1 MSERSKRRGRNASPV
16 SNYRRMPSRFSPSMG
31 ASKRRESETKKRT
44 SNVSYSPYSSQ
55 ETSRSTKVSYSP
67 PKSEGKIVIPS
78 SNGGY
83 YSTASPF
90 AVPFEGT
97 EDQHITVAVRARPMS
112 EREKRLGAL
121 SVVKIKDPNIV
132 GLTKLA
138 QKSNP
143 YLKSGLGSYYEYKFD
158 RAFAADGTQSDVYEQ
173 TTQSSIKTVLRG
185 ENVTVFA
192 YGATGAGKT
201 YTMFGDESAGGS
213 KQLFGSRRGIIPRA
227 IADLF
232 RQIKALKRPKGHQ
245 LRVVMSYLEIYNE
258 TIRDL
263 LTDSST
269 KRALQP
275 REDPVEGVVRIVG
288 LTETDVR
295 SEKEALNLISEGN
308 KRRETATTHAN
319 DVSSRSH
326 AVLQIHIRQRYVRPR
341 GGGVEKTYGTLS
353 MIDLAGSERA
363 SVTKNRGDR
372 LKEGA
377 NINRSLLALANCI
390 NTLAT
395 NGSRASSRRMVRVK
409 YRDSKLT
416 HLLKS
421 SLEGNCRLVMITCVA
436 PAHLSYEES
445 HNSLKYASRARNI
458 KVRPIAQ
465 VTAVMPPPKRES
477 PPEKRNRK
485 KSSYKARL
493 KAYRRR
499 QQQRAAAYS
508 ATFDENS
515 VFDSDSKTTNSRR
528 MRNVDQ
534 SSSSPASSNYEI
546 AVAREQERIAKRQIM
561 DLQKDNLLLRQKLK
575 ASTSSH
581 ADADDMAKRC
591 AILENRIRVLT
602 RENTDLTEVAQ
613 NYTEEIERLVKEAT
627 KPLHDEIRRLNLEL
641 ETTRKISD
649 QYQKLNSQLIAAS
662 PARDE
667 TRISNNTSRGTKKRT
682 ISLRLPGLERI
693 QRIHE

>member
-1 MSERSKRRGRNASPV
+1 M
-16 SNYRRMPSRFSPSMG
+16 
-31 ASKRRESETKKRT
+31 
-44 SNVSYSPYSSQ
+44 
-55 ETSRSTKVSYSP
+55 
-67 PKSEGKIVIPS
+67 
-78 SNGGY
+78 
-83 YSTASPF
+83 
-90 AVPFEGT
+90 
-97 EDQHITVAVRARPMS
+97 
-112 EREKRLGAL
+112 
-121 SVVKIKDPNIV
+121 
-132 GLTKLA
+132 
-138 QKSNP
+138 
-143 YLKSGLGSYYEYKFD
+143 
-158 RAFAADGTQSDVYEQ
+158 YEQ

-192 YGATGAGKT
+192 WCREAGKT

-341 GGGVEKTYGTLS
+341 GGGVEKTVGTLS

-465 VTAVMPPPKRES
+465 VTAVLPPPKRES

-493 KAYRRR
+493 KHIEDVSNRELAYLQHSMRTVFSTATPRR
-499 QQQRAAAYS
+499 QAQ
-508 ATFDENS
+508 DEC
-515 VFDSDSKTTNSRR
+515 
-528 MRNVDQ
+528 
-534 SSSSPASSNYEI
+534 EI
-546 AVAREQERIAKRQIM
+546 LIRVRLPRHPTIK
-561 DLQKDNLLLRQKLK
+561 LL
-575 ASTSSH
+575 S
-581 ADADDMAKRC
+581 
-591 AILENRIRVLT
+591 LENRNVLQ
-602 RENTDLTEVAQ
+602 RD
-613 NYTEEIERLVKEAT
+613 RLW
-627 KPLHDEIRRLNLEL
+627 IY
-641 ETTRKISD
+641 RKIISC
-649 QYQKLNSQLIAAS
+649 YVRNS
-662 PARDE
+662 
-667 TRISNNTSRGTKKRT
+667 
-682 ISLRLPGLERI
+682 RLPLQAMQMQTI
-693 QRIHE
+693 WQTDVLF

>member
-1 MSERSKRRGRNASPV
+1 MSERSKRRVRNASPV

-31 ASKRRESETKKRT
+31 ASKRRESETSETNAERSYRTLPKNVKKYE
-44 SNVSYSPYSSQ
+44 SIVLS
-55 ETSRSTKVSYSP
+55 

-83 YSTASPF
+83 YSSASPF

-121 SVVKIKDPNIV
+121 SVVKVKGPNIV

-158 RAFAADGTQSDVYEQ
+158 RAFADDGTQSDVYEQ

-288 LTETDVR
+288 LTEQMFEVR
-295 SEKEALNLISEGN
+295 KALNLI
-308 KRRETATTHAN
+308 
-319 DVSSRSH
+319 
-326 AVLQIHIRQRYVRPR
+326 
-341 GGGVEKTYGTLS
+341 
-353 MIDLAGSERA
+353 
-363 SVTKNRGDR
+363 
-372 LKEGA
+372 
-377 NINRSLLALANCI
+377 
-390 NTLAT
+390 
-395 NGSRASSRRMVRVK
+395 
-409 YRDSKLT
+409 
-416 HLLKS
+416 
-421 SLEGNCRLVMITCVA
+421 
-436 PAHLSYEES
+436 
-445 HNSLKYASRARNI
+445 
-458 KVRPIAQ
+458 
-465 VTAVMPPPKRES
+465 
-477 PPEKRNRK
+477 
-485 KSSYKARL
+485 
-493 KAYRRR
+493 
-499 QQQRAAAYS
+499 
-508 ATFDENS
+508 
-515 VFDSDSKTTNSRR
+515 
-528 MRNVDQ
+528 
-534 SSSSPASSNYEI
+534 
-546 AVAREQERIAKRQIM
+546 
-561 DLQKDNLLLRQKLK
+561 
-575 ASTSSH
+575 
-581 ADADDMAKRC
+581 
-591 AILENRIRVLT
+591 
-602 RENTDLTEVAQ
+602 
-613 NYTEEIERLVKEAT
+613 VKEQA
-627 KPLHDEIRRLNLEL
+627 
-641 ETTRKISD
+641 
-649 QYQKLNSQLIAAS
+649 
-662 PARDE
+662 
-667 TRISNNTSRGTKKRT
+667 
-682 ISLRLPGLERI
+682 
-693 QRIHE
+693 